1 MPERSKVIELL
12 NASGPID
19 SLLAKGW
26 VRTRRDSK
34 DFSFIELNDGSCLS
48 NIQVIADGAL
58 PNYDAIKKI
67 LTGSAISVEG
77 ALIASPGSGQNW
89 EIRATKIDMIGHA
102 PDSYPLQKKRH
113 TDEYLR
119 SIAHLRPRT
128 NKYGA
133 MFRMRS
139 QLSYAI
145 HQFFQDRGFWY
156 IHSPILTGAD
166 CEGAGEMFNVTTLDL
181 HKVPKKEGRVDY
193 TEDFFGKET
202 KLTVS
207 GQLSAEMLALALG
220 EVYTF
225 GPTFRAENSNTSRH
239 ISEFWMVEPEM
250 AFYEL
255 SDDMDLA
262 ETFVRYLAS
271 YTMDKCSEDLALF
284 ARFVDQG
291 LMDNLENI
299 ASHKFVR
306 LPYSEAIDIL
316 EKSGE
321 SFEFEVAWG
330 KDLQSEHERYLTER
344 HFGRPV
350 IVYNYPKGIKAFY
363 MRLNDDEKTVTALD
377 VLVPRVGE
385 IVGGSQREERL
396 DVLRSRIQET
406 GLTEDDY
413 WWYLD
418 SRRFGS
424 APHSGFGLGFERFLM
439 LVTGVTNIRDVIPF
453 PRTPKHLEF

>member
-67 LTGSAISVEG
+67 PTGSAISVEG

-330 KDLQSEHERYLTER
+330 RDLQSEHERYLTER

>member
-12 NASGPID
+12 NASAPID

-34 DFSFIELNDGSCLS
+34 DSSFIELNDGSCLS
-48 NIQVIADGAL
+48 NIQIIADGAL

-67 LTGSAISVEG
+67 PTGSAISVEG

-262 ETFVRYLAS
+262 ETFVRYLTS

-284 ARFVDQG
+284 ARFVDQS

-299 ASHKFVR
+299 ASHEFVR

-344 HFGRPV
+344 HFERPV
-350 IVYNYPKGIKAFY
+350 IVYNYPKDIKAFY

-396 DVLRSRIQET
+396 DVLRSRIRET

-424 APHSGFGLGFERFLM
+424 APHSGFGLGFERFLI